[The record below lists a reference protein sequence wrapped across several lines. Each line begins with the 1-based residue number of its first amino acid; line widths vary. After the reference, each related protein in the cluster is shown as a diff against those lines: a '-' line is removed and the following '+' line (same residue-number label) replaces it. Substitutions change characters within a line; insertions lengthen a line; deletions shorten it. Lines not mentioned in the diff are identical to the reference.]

1 MAYRIEDSV
10 VPVVEPV
17 INDAELAALKQQYQ
31 SALSALSAAESAAE
45 QARQALLA
53 KAEQLDGVA
62 QQGDNP
68 NATNTAIYAAVH
80 NIDFSEIAKQGT
92 DPAATNTAILEAVEA
107 NAVLS
112 LNREVAEGKAQIAEQ
127 IRLKGGTATAD
138 MSHAELAAA
147 VDAIPITRRNQIARL
162 DLNNTAWIVNS
173 PENTIIDLGFI
184 EKFTGSGLSFI
195 GYSYVTEIR
204 NIPRNMPNLTLM
216 ASAFQ
221 GCGALQTLDLTG
233 IDTSR
238 VTTFNK
244 LFRNCPSLRWVDM
257 RGLSAAGVT
266 AQDGFEQSFQY
277 AANIET
283 LVGDATYEQIVA
295 QDIRIF
301 DGLNVSFTESYFT
314 SLNVLNRASLRALL
328 NGLADRTGQDSLT
341 LQLSAAQLA
350 QLSDDDIAVARYE
363 KNWTIPV

>member
-138 MSHAELAAA
+138 MS
-147 VDAIPITRRNQIARL
+147 
-162 DLNNTAWIVNS
+162 
-173 PENTIIDLGFI
+173 
-184 EKFTGSGLSFI
+184 
-195 GYSYVTEIR
+195 
-204 NIPRNMPNLTLM
+204 
-216 ASAFQ
+216 
-221 GCGALQTLDLTG
+221 
-233 IDTSR
+233 
-238 VTTFNK
+238 
-244 LFRNCPSLRWVDM
+244 
-257 RGLSAAGVT
+257 
-266 AQDGFEQSFQY
+266 
-277 AANIET
+277 
-283 LVGDATYEQIVA
+283 
-295 QDIRIF
+295 
-301 DGLNVSFTESYFT
+301 
-314 SLNVLNRASLRALL
+314 
-328 NGLADRTGQDSLT
+328 
-341 LQLSAAQLA
+341 
-350 QLSDDDIAVARYE
+350 
-363 KNWTIPV
+363 